1 MKKVYLL
8 ANLDKGHY
16 KIGITTSAVE
26 KRVKQLQTG
35 SSEPIDIIHI
45 FETDFHS
52 KVEKTLHRKFD
63 SKRLEGEWFLLEKE
77 DVDNFLDECKKT
89 HENFKYLSDLNNPFL

>member
-16 KIGITTSAVE
+16 KIGITSSTVE

-35 SSEPIDIIHI
+35 SSEPIDIIAV

-52 KVEKTLHRKFD
+52 KVEKTLHRKYD
-63 SKRLEGEWFLLEKE
+63 SKRLEGEWFMLEPE
-77 DVDNFLDECKKT
+77 DVTSFLTECQKTHDNFQAMKD
-89 HENFKYLSDLNNPFL
+89 SGNPFI

>member
-16 KIGITTSAVE
+16 KIGITSGPVE
-26 KRVKQLQTG
+26 KRVKQLSTG
-35 SSEPIDIIHI
+35 NSEPIDIIHV

-52 KVEKTLHRKFD
+52 KVEKTLHRKFHD
-63 SKRLEGEWFLLEKE
+63 KRLEGEWFMLDRE
-77 DVDNFLDECKKT
+77 DVASFLTECQKSHNNFQC
-89 HENFKYLSDLNNPFL
+89 LSDSDNPFL